1 MAAKLENQISAQME
15 VLLGWSVAINLMLA
29 HWKKNSIRLQIRK
42 LQE

>member
-1 MAAKLENQISAQME
+1 MAAKLGKQVSAQMKL
-15 VLLGWSVAINLMLA
+15 LLGWSVAINLMLA